1 MTSNDPDL
9 TDAAPCGS
17 HGSRPALAM
26 SASSLGGLDWTEVL
40 KHRKWHHDSD
50 QSGRVRR
57 WSWTCGGVRA
67 HSDRSCLPGPASPAD
82 TQNMFWCQNP
92 EDHSSFM
99 SFRNLNLFNLSS
111 HQCFSNVSSHR
122 IASRGFKKNLIYQLW
137 GKESA
142 DWQGEKTL
150 TKTKRFHL
158 LKKNHQK
165 RLWCPFQ
172 GFYTWKNRQRLW
184 PRRSSSPAA
193 DQQGATK
200 ALCSYEQNFCTTFLQ
215 QRCHLRCCCK
225 DPAGCQKILP
235 RLQASSAGKTINLP
249 VRISLFQDDGP
260 GRPRAA
266 KPPNLCFRKLQA
278 SQLLNNKTHLI
289 RCSAAEN

>member
-50 QSGRVRR
+50 QSGRVGR

-122 IASRGFKKNLIYQLW
+122 IASRGFKKKPNLSVMRKRISWLTGRKTHSGFSYSLKRNVSICW
-137 GKESA
+137 RKTIKNVFDVLFRASTP
-142 DWQGEKTL
+142 EKTDNVFDPEEAAVQQL
-150 TKTKRFHL
+150 TSR
-158 LKKNHQK
+158 
-165 RLWCPFQ
+165 
-172 GFYTWKNRQRLW
+172 GRQRLCVLMS
-184 PRRSSSPAA
+184 RTSA
-193 DQQGATK
+193 QHF
-200 ALCSYEQNFCTTFLQ
+200 YN
-215 QRCHLRCCCK
+215 K
-225 DPAGCQKILP
+225 DVI
-235 RLQASSAGKTINLP
+235 
-249 VRISLFQDDGP
+249 
-260 GRPRAA
+260 
-266 KPPNLCFRKLQA
+266 
-278 SQLLNNKTHLI
+278 
-289 RCSAAEN
+289 